1 MFSKYYPAK
10 LLLWG
15 EHIVIHGAQALAT
28 PLHALA
34 GHWVELPAG
43 DEERL
48 LPFLSYLQREG
59 WDALLDLDTF
69 ARSITAGLVFAS
81 AIPHGYGLG
90 SSGALCA
97 AIYDTFALDKIEPH
111 DTHRYLELKTMLGKM
126 ESFFHGSS
134 SGIDPLI
141 SYLNRTVILDA
152 KGVQTTDWSL
162 PGPASAFRFFLLD
175 TGIKRQAGNFIH
187 YFLDQAKQPSFRQ
200 LLDNTLLPANERAIQ
215 HTLAE
220 NYAPLLSDFHEIS
233 DFQLRYLPGLIPSG
247 FQPLWEKSLRTDVYK
262 LKVCGAGGG
271 GFILG
276 FTSDFPQTQALLS
289 DFSLTLLG

>member
-1 MFSKYYPAK
+1 MLYNNQQNHP
-10 LLLWG
+10 
-15 EHIVIHGAQALAT
+15 T
-28 PLHALA
+28 
-34 GHWVELPAG
+34 
-43 DEERL
+43 
-48 LPFLSYLQREG
+48 LSHLQREG
-59 WDALLDLDTF
+59 WDALLDLDAF
-69 ARSITAGLVFAS
+69 ARHITKGLAFES
-81 AIPHGYGLG
+81 DIPHGYGLG

-97 AIYDTFALDKIEPH
+97 AIYDTFAR
-111 DTHRYLELKTMLGKM
+111 DTITPNDTQRYLELKALLGKM

-152 KGVQTTDWSL
+152 RGVQTTDWSL
-162 PGPASAFRFFLLD
+162 PGSASTFRFFLLD
-175 TGIKRQAGNFIH
+175 TGIKRQAGNFIR

-200 LLDNTLLPANERAIQ
+200 LLDNILLPANERAIR

-220 NYAPLLSDFHEIS
+220 NYVQLLSDFHGIS
-233 DFQLRYLPGLIPSG
+233 DFQLTHLPGLIPPD
-247 FQPLWEKSLRTDVYK
+247 FQPLWEKSLRTDIYK

-289 DFSLTLLG
+289 DFPLILLG